1 MQGVNF
7 DRQHHV
13 AHTRLCLMRIT
24 GQSFQ
29 SMVTSK
35 GDSEAE
41 PLFLLPFAEVAKCTL
56 DEEIQSNNP
65 TSEQTGVAA
74 SRQRFNTCQIVRT
87 GEGPLE
93 NGAGV
98 TEHCKKFQLHEGEY
112 VMLRPSEN
120 AHRPSIGKVVYF
132 WRGRIDGGPHG
143 DFVRVQWYYRAEDLG
158 ERPSETFGEDEL
170 FETEHYDD
178 IEVDVIAGR
187 CAVTS
192 YNDWLSTMLRA
203 RAETTAEAHGTAI
216 GGELNGKKESQ
227 NDVTVEAAE
236 VCDDVSDTHSSFCDN
251 YTSAAVRYYCRKFYD
266 PISQAFATSRVED
279 KDAEPSEELDLIRQ
293 GEARGTAD
301 SDDSASFSDDFV
313 PSEDEIPEMT
323 TRRSGLKRKRAQRRR
338 ARKSG
343 NADVDRPARA
353 AQFSLPGDLE
363 TPATLPCRDTE
374 KEHVRKFIDDAIRQS
389 ARGIH
394 GGSRCLYICGVP
406 GTGKTATVREIIRD
420 LSKERAA
427 GELPPFEAVEINAM
441 SLPDPNLVYSELY
454 RAITGCEGFSPLHA
468 AQLLEKRFSDA
479 STAPGKSSKRGVD
492 GPTAREKGKCII
504 LVLDEMDVLV
514 SRKQKIL
521 YDVLEWPTR
530 KNARMAVIGISNTLD
545 LPERMLPRLGS
556 RLGVNRV
563 TYPPYTSDQLKV
575 ILSMKLRDIS
585 DVTYNSGAVNLCAT
599 KVGAVS
605 GDVRRALEILRRA
618 GEIVVDE
625 SNKAKMTVTATHVH
639 AAIQDISGRSRLAT
653 LSQLSVFERLLLVS
667 AVVLARSLGSFAV
680 DVTSSIS
687 SVISNA
693 LDAAQ
698 RNSKVFDDDII
709 PTVRELEEACFR
721 LAGQR
726 ILLIEKS
733 AVFKNSRIIVN
744 VSADDCSFALRDCPL
759 CMKLLGD
766 T

>member
-1 MQGVNF
+1 
-7 DRQHHV
+7 
-13 AHTRLCLMRIT
+13 
-24 GQSFQ
+24 
-29 SMVTSK
+29 MVTSV
-35 GDSEAE
+35 GGSDSEH
-41 PLFLLPFAEVAKCTL
+41 LFLLPFAEVAEGSLK
-56 DEEIQSNNP
+56 DEIKQGVSVKEN
-65 TSEQTGVAA
+65 TEGTG
-74 SRQRFNTCQIVRT
+74 SKQRFSSCEILRT
-87 GEGPLE
+87 MDGPLE

-98 TEHCKKFQLHEGEY
+98 SENCSKFRLRSGQY
-112 VMLRPSEN
+112 VMLRPTEN
-120 AHRPSIGKVVYF
+120 SHRPSIGKVVYF
-132 WRGRIDGGPHG
+132 WKGSSDGKTVGG
-143 DFVRVQWYYRAEDLG
+143 YVRVQWCYRAEDLG

-178 IEVDVIAGR
+178 IEVQVIAGR

-192 YNDWLSTMLRA
+192 YNDWLSTMLSA
-203 RAETTAEAHGTAI
+203 RAEAPTPDDVEENGEDTDKEKEAQEEPH
-216 GGELNGKKESQ
+216 
-227 NDVTVEAAE
+227 VEDPEAR
-236 VCDDVSDTHSSFCDN
+236 DDVSDTHSSFCDN

-266 PISQAFATSRVED
+266 PISQAFAASRLED
-279 KDAEPSEELDLIRQ
+279 KDADPSEQLKFRS
-293 GEARGTAD
+293 RGDGFREQAE
-301 SDDSASFSDDFV
+301 SDDSASFSDDFD
-313 PSEDEIPEMT
+313 PTDEDIPEMT
-323 TRRSGLKRKRAQRRR
+323 TRRTGSKRRRTQRRKG
-338 ARKSG
+338 RKSDHED
-343 NADVDRPARA
+343 DVRPARA
-353 AQFSLPGDLE
+353 AQFSLPGDIGSPE
-363 TPATLPCRDTE
+363 TLPCRDNE
-374 KEHVRKFIDDAIRQS
+374 KEHVKKFIEDAIRQS
-389 ARGIH
+389 AKGIH

-420 LSKERAA
+420 LSRERAA

-454 RAITGCEGFSPLHA
+454 RAITGSEGYSPLHA

-479 STAPGKSSKRGVD
+479 SLASGKSSKRGVD
-492 GPTAREKGKCII
+492 GPTAREKGKCVVLI
-504 LVLDEMDVLV
+504 LDEMDVLV

-575 ILSMKLRDIS
+575 ILNMKLEHMK
-585 DVTYNSGAVNLCAT
+585 DVNYNSGAVNLCAT

-618 GEIVVDE
+618 GEMLSADGD
-625 SNKAKMTVTATHVH
+625 KTKTTVAATHVH
-639 AAIQDISGRSRLAT
+639 MAIQDISGRSRLST
-653 LSQLSVFERLLLVS
+653 LSQLSIFERLLLVS
-667 AVVLARSLGSFAV
+667 GVVLARNLGSFAV

-687 SVISNA
+687 SVISRA
-693 LDAAQ
+693 LDAAR
-698 RNSKVFDDDII
+698 RNSKLFEDGAI
-709 PTVRELEEACFR
+709 PTVRDLEEACFR

-726 ILLIEKS
+726 ILLIEKT

-759 CMKLLGD
+759 SKKLLAE